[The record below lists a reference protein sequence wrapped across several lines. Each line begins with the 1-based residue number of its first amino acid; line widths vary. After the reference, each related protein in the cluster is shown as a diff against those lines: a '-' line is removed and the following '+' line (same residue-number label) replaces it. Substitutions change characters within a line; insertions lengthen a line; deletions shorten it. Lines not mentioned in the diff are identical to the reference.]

1 MQEQIQHQ
9 RNHERV
15 LKRKME
21 DLHFANMVQYE
32 NQLKSDMNLLERKS
46 SAPSKRMAQTI
57 DHQAN
62 GEHSTSI

>member
-1 MQEQIQHQ
+1 
-9 RNHERV
+9 
-15 LKRKME
+15 ME

-32 NQLKSDMNLLERKS
+32 AQLKNDINLGEQKS
-46 SAPSKRMAQTI
+46 NAPGKRMAQTI